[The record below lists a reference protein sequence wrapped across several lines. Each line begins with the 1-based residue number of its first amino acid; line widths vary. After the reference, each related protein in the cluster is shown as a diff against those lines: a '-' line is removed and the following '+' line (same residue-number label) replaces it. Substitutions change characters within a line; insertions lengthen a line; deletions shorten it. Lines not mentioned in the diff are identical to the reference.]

1 MEGIEGEV
9 INLESDFEITVGDLA
24 ALISLLMGREISL
37 RSEDKRIRPEASEV
51 TRLWASTKKA
61 QQLLGWRPRFGGL
74 EGLREGLKQTIEWFS
89 IPTNLARYNP
99 NHYAI

>member
-1 MEGIEGEV
+1 MRAYRHTSRWYRNGKDSGTKFRADTPDSPV
-9 INLESDFEITVGDLA
+9 
-24 ALISLLMGREISL
+24 SL

-61 QQLLGWRPRFGGL
+61 QQLLGWYPRFGGL

-89 IPTNLARYNP
+89 IPTNLEHYKP